1 MGTHWELEKEYDGNK
16 GKMTKKS
23 CPHQK
28 LKREKK
34 RHFELHAEPSDWLHE
49 ISISKTV
56 RHHFWPGLIP
66 PL

>member
-28 LKREKK
+28 LKREKRK
-34 RHFELHAEPSDWLHE
+34 AL
-49 ISISKTV
+49 
-56 RHHFWPGLIP
+56 
-66 PL
+66 